1 MSLITGFS
9 TSSVLF
15 FASWILFA
23 SYMWAMLCLLICVSP
38 PITCNAVQVLLNQDD
53 VEELKSENRILRPL
67 DEGGREVNRIKP
79 NPSLRIQPVF
89 LDPGP
94 SRKPAK
100 GKQSNKGGLSKGLC
114 MEITGRVQHD
124 RMN

>member
-1 MSLITGFS
+1 MGNALP
-9 TSSVLF
+9 VD
-15 FASWILFA
+15 
-23 SYMWAMLCLLICVSP
+23 MCCP

-67 DEGGREVNRIKP
+67 DEGDREVNRIKP
-79 NPSLRIQPVF
+79 NPSLRVQPVF
-89 LDPGP
+89 MDPGP

-114 MEITGRVQHD
+114 MEITGRVQHNSNELKYVMFD
-124 RMN
+124 NRSETSSIGNLGKVHN